1 MYQVPLR
8 FIKVSPTVVVCATR
22 IVAIMSVESFQARET
37 IKAERRAGTLINAA
51 GGAATQ
57 CAIFMDNGAVI
68 ASPYSVT
75 RLSNAI
81 AKAETKFDKL
91 GGEVKVDLSAP
102 DEEIVDGE

>member
-1 MYQVPLR
+1 
-8 FIKVSPTVVVCATR
+8 
-22 IVAIMSVESFQARET
+22 MSVESFQARET
-37 IKAERRAGTLINAA
+37 IKSERRAGTLINAA
-51 GGAATQ
+51 GGTATQ
-57 CAIFMDNGAVI
+57 TAIFMDNGSVI

-91 GGEVKVDLSAP
+91 TGEVKVDLSAP